1 MSEDKAQATKSKSVR
16 LPGARLLLVVGSY
29 HSSVSEQLVKGAEA
43 AIKAAGATCDRV
55 DVPGAFE
62 MPAAVI
68 YASCMHV
75 FDGYVALGAVVKG
88 ETDHYDYICTEC
100 AHGLM
105 ELSRDGFCIGFGLL
119 TVHTLAQAEERADPA
134 RGDKGG
140 EAARACLSMIAI
152 KRKYKG
158 ALG

>member
-1 MSEDKAQATKSKSVR
+1 MTPQNKSKEIT
-16 LPGARLLLVVGSY
+16 LPGARLLLVVGAY
-29 HSSVSEQLVKGAEA
+29 HASVVDQLVKGAEA
-43 AIKAAGATCDRV
+43 AILKAGAKVDRV

-62 MPAAVI
+62 LPAAIV
-68 YASCMHV
+68 YASCSHGY
-75 FDGYVALGAVVKG
+75 DGYVALGCVVKG
-88 ETDHYDYICTEC
+88 ETDHYDYICTET
-100 AHGLM
+100 ARGIM
-105 ELSRDGFCIGFGLL
+105 ELSRDGFCVGFGVL
-119 TVHTLAQAEERADPA
+119 TVHTLGQAEERADVA